1 MGRYWQLSASCKRR
15 RRRREREE
23 GSCKFEASGEIGG
36 LVSDGI
42 DRYGSQHHDFPRR
55 GLSIPKEERGSERRL
70 VEDSSKLVFDLVL
83 VS

>member
-1 MGRYWQLSASCKRR
+1 MQEKKKKKRK
-15 RRRREREE
+15 E